1 MSQIKTPK
9 LLLDS
14 SVRLLTDRLRDEYV
28 AHYFYRSATNWCKGI
43 GYIKAAAF
51 FAEEAESELEHAKKL
66 QTFLVDWN
74 IEPSLPSIKPNIQFT
89 DLVDIVNKAYVM
101 EYSLFDSYCKD
112 SHTVFQT
119 DINTFDFLTMV
130 PLTMQYSWDL
140 TPQALCSANILTYGL
155 KVAPM
160 VLWATNRLPKP
171 YHSRL
176 KNTLI
181 QIVN

>member
-43 GYIKAAAF
+43 GYNKAAAF
-51 FAEEAESELEHAKKL
+51 FAEEAEAELEHAKKL

-89 DLVDIVNKAYVM
+89 DLIDIVNKAYVM
-101 EYSLFDSYCKD
+101 EYALFDSYCKD

-119 DINTFDFLTMV
+119 DINTFDFLTEFRKLQNDAV
-130 PLTMQYSWDL
+130 IEYSDL
-140 TPQALCSANILTYGL
+140 LNAAMLVNVENKFEILYFEQTYF
-155 KVAPM
+155 
-160 VLWATNRLPKP
+160 
-171 YHSRL
+171 
-176 KNTLI
+176 
-181 QIVN
+181 

>member
-43 GYIKAAAF
+43 GYNKAAAF

-89 DLVDIVNKAYVM
+89 DLIDIVNKAYVM
-101 EYSLFDSYCKD
+101 EYALFDSYCKD

-119 DINTFDFLTMV
+119 DINTFDFLTEFRKLQNDAV
-130 PLTMQYSWDL
+130 IEYSDL
-140 TPQALCSANILTYGL
+140 LNAAMLVNVENKFEILYFEQTYF
-155 KVAPM
+155 
-160 VLWATNRLPKP
+160 
-171 YHSRL
+171 
-176 KNTLI
+176 
-181 QIVN
+181 

>member
-43 GYIKAAAF
+43 GYNKAAAF

-89 DLVDIVNKAYVM
+89 DLIDIVNKAYVM
-101 EYSLFDSYCKD
+101 EYALFDSYCKD

-119 DINTFDFLTMV
+119 DINTFDFLTEFRKV
-130 PLTMQYSWDL
+130 QNDAVIEYSDL
-140 TPQALCSANILTYGL
+140 LNAAMLVNVENKFEILYFEQTYF
-155 KVAPM
+155 
-160 VLWATNRLPKP
+160 
-171 YHSRL
+171 
-176 KNTLI
+176 
-181 QIVN
+181 

>member
-43 GYIKAAAF
+43 GYNKAAAF
-51 FAEEAESELEHAKKL
+51 FAEEAEAELEHAKKL

-89 DLVDIVNKAYVM
+89 DLIDIVNKAYVM
-101 EYSLFDSYCKD
+101 EYALFDSYCKD

-119 DINTFDFLTMV
+119 DINTFDFLTEFRKV
-130 PLTMQYSWDL
+130 QNDAVIEYSDL
-140 TPQALCSANILTYGL
+140 LNAAMLVNVENKFEILYFEQTYF
-155 KVAPM
+155 
-160 VLWATNRLPKP
+160 
-171 YHSRL
+171 
-176 KNTLI
+176 
-181 QIVN
+181 

>member
-43 GYIKAAAF
+43 GYNKAAAF
-51 FAEEAESELEHAKKL
+51 FAEEAESELEHTKKL

-89 DLVDIVNKAYVM
+89 DLIDIVNKAYVM
-101 EYSLFDSYCKD
+101 EYALFDSYCKD

-119 DINTFDFLTMV
+119 DINTFDFLTEFRKV
-130 PLTMQYSWDL
+130 QNDAVIEYSDL
-140 TPQALCSANILTYGL
+140 LNAAMLVNVENKFEILYFEQTYF
-155 KVAPM
+155 
-160 VLWATNRLPKP
+160 
-171 YHSRL
+171 
-176 KNTLI
+176 
-181 QIVN
+181 